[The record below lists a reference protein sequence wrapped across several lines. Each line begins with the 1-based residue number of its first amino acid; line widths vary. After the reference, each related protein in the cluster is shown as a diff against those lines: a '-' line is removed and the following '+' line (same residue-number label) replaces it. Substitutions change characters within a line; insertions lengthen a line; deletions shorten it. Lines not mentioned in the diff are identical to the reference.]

1 MKENVVLTKSF
12 KFAVRIVKLHL
23 HLSKKLKEFELSSQI
38 LKSDTSI
45 GATIEEALG
54 GVSRK
59 NFVNKLGI
67 SYKEAR
73 ETKYWIRLLHESE
86 LIDKNL
92 SDSLLQDCEERLIV
106 KY

>member
-12 KFAVRIVKLHL
+12 KFAVRIVKLHI

-86 LIDKNL
+86 LIDKKL
-92 SDSLLQDCEERLIV
+92 V
-106 KY
+106 